1 MRSADRPGNLVVIGK
16 AVRRRMADVDR
27 DDGRMVVEPSA
38 DGEWMESKDVEQQR
52 DEYEKPE
59 LPHRRHYR

>member
-1 MRSADRPGNLVVIGK
+1 MIGK